1 MAEDTNT
8 CLACG
13 NKADK
18 GSRAPAIQLAYI
30 LRRYLSQ
37 RCTENDMEINIEQ
50 LLSQSQV
57 CRPCAR
63 AYQSHEKKDQR
74 LYSATQTYFNSIIL
88 RPCVVSPFA
97 NATHTSDTTPLSC
110 TTPLTP
116 TTSIVHAIHT
126 SESTSLLCAIS
137 LAPTTTTSLASPT
150 SDTTPLSCATP
161 LTPTTITHATPTSES
176 TSGACAISLAP
187 TTTTGLASPTSDT
200 TPLTPTTITHATP
213 TSNATSRPCAISAG
227 VKRRNSASRFPTRK
241 KKDYVTMLPHP
252 LLP

>member
-1 MAEDTNT
+1 MASTIT

-18 GSRAPAIQLAYI
+18 GSRAPAIQVAYI

-97 NATHTSDTTPLSC
+97 NAT
-110 TTPLTP
+110 
-116 TTSIVHAIHT
+116 
-126 SESTSLLCAIS
+126 
-137 LAPTTTTSLASPT
+137 PT
-150 SDTTPLSCATP
+150 SDTTPISCATP

-176 TSGACAISLAP
+176 TSLSCAISLAP

-200 TPLTPTTITHATP
+200 TPLSCATPLTPTTINHATP
-213 TSNATSRPCAISAG
+213 TSNATSHACAISAG
-227 VKRRNSASRFPTRK
+227 IKRRNSASRFPTRK
-241 KKDYVTMLPHP
+241 KDYVTMLPHP
-252 LLP
+252 LYNIVVTLLIYDNLFRLILSTRVVLSHINRILRDVRS